1 MRPSAD
7 LGPLGRPIPSTD
19 AMLAAVRRANVGAA
33 LEIERYRRR
42 DPRPVDRIEELERE
56 IEALRAELYEMWAG
70 LPF

>member
-1 MRPSAD
+1 M
-7 LGPLGRPIPSTD
+7 
-19 AMLAAVRRANVGAA
+19 
-33 LEIERYRRR
+33 EIERYRRR